1 MESSEQ
7 LDMEVM
13 TPLIE
18 QAGQCTEEHSDEDH
32 DPELVPVQ
40 RHYELGIH
48 HGITYS
54 QTLLHLLKGN
64 IGTGL
69 LGLPLA
75 VKNAGI
81 IVGPISLVLMGVV
94 CVHCMHIL
102 VHCSHHLCERLKRP
116 PMGYSDTVAFAME
129 QSSLKC
135 IKRGADFGRHLVSFF
150 LVLTQLGFCS
160 VYFVFLAEN
169 IKQVVEGYWGNS
181 TDHPPSFTNV
191 TMETGSGTPLE
202 PWDLDVRLYML
213 FFLPFLIL
221 LVFIKDL
228 KNMAVLSFLANLAM
242 AVSLV
247 IIFQYILR
255 DVGDP
260 HRLPYASSWKKFPF
274 FFGTAIFAFEGIGV
288 VLPLENQMKEPKR
301 FPQALNV
308 GMGIVIVLYVALATL
323 GYLHFGDDIKGSI
336 TLNLPHNAWTNQ
348 MVKILYCFGV
358 FVSFA
363 IQFFVPAEILL
374 PPLRSRLRESWR
386 GPCELALRAL
396 MVCLTLSAS
405 LSRRRVDDLAL
416 SPSAPRTIAR
426 SHT

>member
-18 QAGQCTEEHSDEDH
+18 QAGQCPEEHSDEDH

-135 IKRGADFGRHLVSFF
+135 IRRGADFGRHLVSFF

-169 IKQVVEGYWGNS
+169 IKQVVEGYWG
-181 TDHPPSFTNV
+181 TVQIIHCPSPT
-191 TMETGSGTPLE
+191 SPWRRAWARPWSLGT
-202 PWDLDVRLYML
+202 WM
-213 FFLPFLIL
+213 
-221 LVFIKDL
+221 
-228 KNMAVLSFLANLAM
+228 
-242 AVSLV
+242 
-247 IIFQYILR
+247 
-255 DVGDP
+255 
-260 HRLPYASSWKKFPF
+260 YASTCS
-274 FFGTAIFAFEGIGV
+274 
-288 VLPLENQMKEPKR
+288 
-301 FPQALNV
+301 
-308 GMGIVIVLYVALATL
+308 
-323 GYLHFGDDIKGSI
+323 
-336 TLNLPHNAWTNQ
+336 
-348 MVKILYCFGV
+348 
-358 FVSFA
+358 SFY
-363 IQFFVPAEILL
+363 P
-374 PPLRSRLRESWR
+374 
-386 GPCELALRAL
+386 
-396 MVCLTLSAS
+396 S
-405 LSRRRVDDLAL
+405 LFSSSSLK
-416 SPSAPRTIAR
+416 T
-426 SHT
+426 